1 MSALTSSFP
10 ESSKENRKKYT
21 VIRLLETKK
30 ETYPI
35 ELIEQTSDLLT
46 ANLERILKAIDNS
59 KQEEAQPDSIDNLRN
74 SFKMTIFL
82 IFYLLNNS
90 ITKTTKGSLKE
101 EIKEVALGKAGL
113 DKKKNQGKVAGNW
126 KRA

>member
-1 MSALTSSFP
+1 MTSSFP